1 MREDR
6 AESESVTFLL
16 SPVLLGQSSAWDTSA
31 PANNSLSEL
40 RDESFLTEPQA
51 G

>member
-1 MREDR
+1 MWPGAEEDFWW
-6 AESESVTFLL
+6 EQPVGTETL
-16 SPVLLGQSSAWDTSA
+16 SLTAWDTPS

>member
-1 MREDR
+1 MWPGAEEDFWW
-6 AESESVTFLL
+6 EQPVGNETL
-16 SPVLLGQSSAWDTSA
+16 SLTAWDTPA

-40 RDESFLTEPQA
+40 RDESFRTEPQA